1 MFEKNGVAILTPEEY
16 RRLKGFVKPK
26 FQRWLDLLLFT
37 GMRYTEAL
45 KFMHRKELYQPER
58 RCIFLPHEIDK
69 KAQRAA
75 KERYIYLSYQ
85 GMLAVERFFSFLD
98 EYKLQHQKPLKYP
111 SYIGMD
117 YNLRQ
122 WSKKLGFEYNVT
134 VKSFRKTWESY
145 LTVSFQD
152 RVALIALSQ
161 GHTDLTSLNH
171 YIQIPFTDDEKRQI
185 QEFVV
190 GWLQ

>member
-185 QEFVV
+185 QESVV

>member
-16 RRLKGFVKPK
+16 RRLKSFVKPK

-37 GMRYTEAL
+37 GMRYAEAL
-45 KFMHRKELYQPER
+45 KFMHRKELYKPER

-75 KERYIYLSYQ
+75 KERYVYLSYQ
-85 GMLAVERFFSFLD
+85 GMLAVERFFSFLEKYNQD
-98 EYKLQHQKPLKYP
+98 HQKPLKYP

>member
-16 RRLKGFVKPK
+16 RRLKSFVKPK

-75 KERYIYLSYQ
+75 KERYVYLSYQ

-98 EYKLQHQKPLKYP
+98 KYKQQHQKPLKYP

-122 WSKKLGFEYNVT
+122 WGKKLGFEYNVT